1 MRSLKIG
8 NATSLSH
15 IEISATII
23 ATGTA
28 TPRRQSELRTFRCIR
43 LRQM

>member
-1 MRSLKIG
+1 LLRLRRMPSEM
-8 NATSLSH
+8 
-15 IEISATII
+15 EISETII

-28 TPRRQSELRTFRCIR
+28 TPKRQSELRTFRCIR